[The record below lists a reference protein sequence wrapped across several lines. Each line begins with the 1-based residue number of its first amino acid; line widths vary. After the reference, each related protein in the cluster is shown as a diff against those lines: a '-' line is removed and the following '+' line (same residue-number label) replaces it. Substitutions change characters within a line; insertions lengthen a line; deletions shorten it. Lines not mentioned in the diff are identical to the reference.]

1 MKSTHIETSTL
12 KFLKDI
18 KKNNDRE
25 WFAKNKPRY
34 QEELAKFKSF
44 AHTFLD
50 EMNKT
55 DEIEDVKV
63 YRIYRDA
70 RFSKDKTPY
79 KTHFAGGFKRATA
92 RRRGGYFFHF
102 QPGDNSFL
110 AGGFWAPNPPDLKRI
125 RQEIEM
131 DDKPLR
137 KILKSATFKKTFGEL
152 TGKKVATAPRGFAK
166 DHPAIDLL
174 RYKQFIVYRHFT
186 DKEIKDPKFLKEAVK
201 TFKAIRPFFDY
212 MSEVLTTDLN
222 GVSVLD

>member
-25 WFAKNKPRY
+25 WFARNKPRY

-44 AHTFLD
+44 SNTFLD
-50 EMNKT
+50 EMNKM
-55 DEIEDVKV
+55 DEIEDLKV
-63 YRIYRDA
+63 FRIYRDS

-79 KTHFAGGFKRATA
+79 KTNFAGRFKRATA
-92 RRRGGYFFHF
+92 RRRGGYYFQI
-102 QPGDNSFL
+102 QPGGSFL

-131 DDKPLR
+131 DDKSLR
-137 KILKSATFKKTFGEL
+137 KIINAATFKKTFGEL
-152 TGKKVATAPRGFAK
+152 TGKKVLTAPRGFAK

-201 TFKAIRPFFDY
+201 TYKAVRPFFNF